1 MNINYQLPAF
11 ISDFIS
17 KSAVMKNASHGLV
30 YWKMFIIT

>member
-1 MNINYQLPAF
+1 MNINYQLPA
-11 ISDFIS
+11 FIS